1 MIIAIDGPAASGKSS
16 TASAVAKEMNILHI
30 DTGSMYRAVTLGLIR
45 NGISFLNKKKIKSF
59 LNDLAIDFIYGLHPT
74 KIIFSGTDVTDEIRS
89 PIVTRNVSEV
99 SAIKIVRDKMVSL
112 QRRVAL
118 NQDCILDGRDIGT
131 IVFPTADFKFYLEA
145 SIEIRA
151 SRRIKEFNKH
161 NEYNISEMVKEIAIR
176 DEFDSTRENSPLIK
190 AEDAILIDTSL
201 ITFEEQ
207 INKII
212 NIINK
217 NKEH

>member
-30 DTGSMYRAVTLGLIR
+30 DTGSMYRAVTIGLIR

-59 LNDLAIDFIYGLHPT
+59 LNELTIDFIYGLHPT
-74 KIIFSGTDVTDEIRS
+74 KIILSGTDVTDEIRS

-151 SRRIKEFNKH
+151 SRRINELNKK
-161 NEYNISEMVKEIAIR
+161 NKYNISEMVKEIAIR
-176 DEFDSTRENSPLIK
+176 DEFDSTRKNSPLIK